1 MKVHRIAFD
10 GALLERGFWLY
21 AWMVRCGGKRIVYV
35 GRTGDSSSNFAAS
48 PFSRLSA
55 HLDVRP
61 SASANMLLRQ
71 VRKKGW
77 EPAACSYELVAF
89 GPIFPEQADLT
100 AHRSVRDVIAP
111 LERELAELFKA
122 EGYEVPGSHGKRRP
136 ADFSLLQQVQRAFHR
151 AFNAP

>member
-1 MKVHRIAFD
+1 M
-10 GALLERGFWLY
+10 LERGFWLY
-21 AWMVRCGGKRIVYV
+21 AWLIKCHDERIVYV
-35 GRTGDSSSNFAAS
+35 GRTGDSSSQFAAS

-77 EPAACSYELVAF
+77 EPTACSYELVAF
-89 GPIFPEQADLT
+89 GPIFSEQADLAT
-100 AHRSVRDVIAP
+100 HRSVRDVIAP

-122 EGYEVPGSHGKRRP
+122 EGYEVPGSHGKRRL
-136 ADFSLLQQVQRAFHR
+136 ADPFLLQQVQSAFHR
-151 AFNAP
+151 AFD